1 MKQESIWLE
10 EIKTEVNEPL
20 NKDITCN
27 ILIIGGG
34 MAGINTA
41 LHLKDEKDVVLID
54 KDKIG
59 YGVTSHTTGKLTY
72 LQGTMN
78 VDILKS
84 RDLETA
90 IKYIESQKYAI
101 ELAKDIIEK
110 YDIDCNLEKNDSY
123 LFTSTDKTKLTEYK
137 DLFTKANINYE
148 EEKLPIN
155 IPCVDAIKVKDTYV
169 FHPIKYIEK
178 LKEVIKESNVQI
190 YENTTA
196 IDLDIKDDYYEIKTG
211 KAKIKAKKLIICT
224 HYPFFIIPGLIPLKL
239 SLYNSYALSAKQE
252 NENFN
257 AINIDEETYS
267 VRYYKDNIIV
277 GGFSHPLYNHLD
289 YKSEEDKL
297 ITFYQ
302 KHFKGMPDKIWQ
314 THDLTSHD
322 YLPLIGRLNEKHP
335 NLLIA
340 TAFNKWGM
348 TNGILA
354 GKILSDLIKNK
365 ENKYENLFKLNR
377 KITLKETLNF
387 VASNFMIGTTLVN
400 SKLNKN
406 KDFYNKSY
414 VTNINGISC
423 GVYTDKEGKEHIVKN
438 TCPHFKCSLIFNN
451 ADKTWDCP
459 CHGSRF
465 DIDGNLIEGPSV
477 FDIKIDIKNKPNNT

>member
-1 MKQESIWLE
+1 MKQESIWME
-10 EIKTEVNEPL
+10 EIKTETSESL
-20 NKDITCN
+20 NRDITCN
-27 ILIIGGG
+27 ILIVGGG

-41 LHLKDEKDVVLID
+41 LHLKDEENVVLID

-78 VDILKS
+78 LDILKA
-84 RDLETA
+84 RDLDTA
-90 IKYIESQKYAI
+90 IKYIESQKDAI
-101 ELAKDIIEK
+101 ELAKNIIEK
-110 YDIDCNLEKNDSY
+110 YNIDCNLEKNDSY
-123 LFTSTDKTKLTEYK
+123 LFTSADKEKLTEYK
-137 DLFTKANINYE
+137 DLFTKANIRFE
-148 EEKLPIN
+148 EEKMNIN

-178 LKEVIKESNVQI
+178 IKEIIKDHVQI

-196 IDLDIKDDYYEIKTG
+196 IDLDIKEDYYEIKTE
-211 KAKIKAKKLIICT
+211 KATIKTKKLIICT

-239 SLYNSYALSAKQE
+239 SLNNSYALSAKSE
-252 NENFN
+252 NKNFN

-277 GGFSHPLYNHLD
+277 GGFSHPLYDHLD

-302 KHFKGMPDKIWQ
+302 KHFKEKPDRVWQ

-335 NLLIA
+335 NILIA

-354 GKILSDLIKNK
+354 GEILSDLIKNK
-365 ENKYENLFKLNR
+365 ENKYEHLFKLNR
-377 KITLKETLNF
+377 KITLKETFNF
-387 VASNFMIGTTLVN
+387 VASNFMIGTTFIN

-406 KDFYNKSY
+406 KEFYNNSY
-414 VTNINGISC
+414 VTSINGISC
-423 GVYTDKEGKEHIVKN
+423 GVYIDEKGNKHIVKN
-438 TCPHFKCSLIFNN
+438 TCPHFKCSLIFNK

-477 FDIKIDIKNKPNNT
+477 FDIKIDN